1 MAREIFVNIIIFW
14 DLMPFGL
21 LDRHQHFRGSC
32 YLHLQSKKEVEDSH
46 PEQGGFMFLKK
57 NWSLSTRTYVTSMK
71 TITLI
76 LTTTRPSGLIDG
88 KHVFIHEIPKVN
100 RKVKILTFRY
110 QKLYSWADTNT
121 HQKNRNCGIK
131 KDHSQAPK
139 AAFTGP

>member
-1 MAREIFVNIIIFW
+1 
-14 DLMPFGL
+14 MPFGL
-21 LDRHQHFRGSC
+21 PDRHKHFRRSC
-32 YLHLQSKKEVEDSH
+32 YLHLQSKKEVLDSH

-57 NWSLSTRTYVTSMK
+57 NRSLSTKTYVTSMK

-76 LTTTRPSGLIDG
+76 LTTRTSSLIDG
-88 KHVFIHEIPKVN
+88 KHVFLHEIRKVN
-100 RKVKILTFRY
+100 SKVKILTFRY
-110 QKLYSWADTNT
+110 HKLYSYSWADIST